1 MFKYKLALMSCA
13 VLFFSNINL
22 DVQAAVQAP
31 ASSIVPVSP
40 IAVVN
45 SPSKYL
51 NKEITFNAEFV
62 SFTSLGLDYKPA
74 FREGTKYIGVLIRR
88 SDVNNYVIPLSEM
101 KILVLRKDVENF
113 VDLEQGDKIKITG
126 KVFSNALGD
135 PWVDVS
141 KFEVLTKKDKK
152 EVKK

>member
-31 ASSIVPVSP
+31 TSSIVSVSP

-45 SPSKYL
+45 SPSRYL

-88 SDVNNYVIPLSEM
+88 SDVNNHVIPLSEM

-141 KFEVLTKKDKK
+141 KFEVLTKKEKK

>member
-22 DVQAAVQAP
+22 DVQAAVQVP

-88 SDVNNYVIPLSEM
+88 SDVNNHVIPLSEM

>member
-1 MFKYKLALMSCA
+1 MFKYKLALLSCA

-22 DVQAAVQAP
+22 DVQAAVQTPTVTA
-31 ASSIVPVSP
+31 VPVSP

-51 NKEITFNAEFV
+51 NKEITFDAEFV

-88 SDVNNYVIPLSEM
+88 SNVNNHVIPLSEM
-101 KILVLRKDVENF
+101 KILVLRKNVENF

-141 KFEVLTKKDKK
+141 KFEVLTKKEKK